1 MDINEYLEHGT
12 SVPNPNYKKPTKKS
26 PGTPKFIQSD
36 SLDDANKG
44 VASKLYNSM
53 TDDKIGYKSVTD
65 VVNRINSGD
74 TYNIALANNQT
85 EADINRLKAEKQS
98 ALTQASYFLGQAV
111 GNEAI
116 LGTFLSFSNIAD
128 FLMNIGKPKGE
139 DDYTNPVS
147 LAIEQAQDY
156 IRKNLEIHRENP
168 DTHWDFG
175 DTGWWFD
182 NAVSVASSASML
194 IPSVTLTK
202 GIGLIGKGL
211 NYASKLNKYTQAA
224 GKATKYVSMA
234 PAKFINWASQP
245 LTKADKVGRIH
256 KSLVNGAEIAT
267 TATLSRTM
275 ENYMEGREV
284 YKQVYDDALAK
295 VSDPNFDR
303 EKFFKINPNLIGKSD
318 EEIAK
323 YIASVSAD
331 ETFANDYAM
340 LLMDIVQFKA
350 LKNLWTG
357 KAMQGVS
364 GGMREVNRR
373 AAQGFGKGVNAEITK
388 VTMKD
393 RLKYLAAHPGK
404 SLWEGIKSI
413 EFTEG
418 VEEMYQGIQVEK
430 GKEVAERIFNPNY
443 EGRTLKNYLSDDAI
457 LEQGFWGVIG
467 GWGFKHIANGTRW
480 ADTELRIAYN
490 QRFAKEGKKWDDK
503 EIALRRMGYEKAQI
517 EEIKGREA
525 RIVQFNQDIKHLQD
539 TTNGPVTSV
548 IETLKDKNGKD
559 ILDQDG
565 NPIYKELT
573 EKERLQEIENVVDRF
588 ITDMAL
594 DAADVGTFDLLREY
608 IKDPEVKKA
617 LQESNPG
624 MDVEAR
630 LLQKMEEVYDMY
642 HNHLYSIYQSLD
654 DVETNVARQVA
665 RGLVYND
672 LKIQNNNNKLND
684 ILDQIRQLNA
694 NNDDIDEYLTDK
706 RKKLLT
712 DIYTGITAS
721 SRFLDERI
729 RQAEIAYAS
738 GEISKQ
744 AYEQYK
750 HEINIERAAVAEY
763 ANQHFINLFNEDE
776 RTEIKKL
783 IKDNKLADFID
794 RIESN
799 LKQHLINL
807 NIDQGKAVNVPDA
820 IKKLLDEQVY
830 TEYEILRNEM
840 AKPKTQQEYQDLYD
854 VNAMNINLYTA
865 MRWVG
870 ASGRL
875 YDWLEQ
881 QENLDE
887 AKEALIN
894 GKVKEIQN
902 DLDILKIGHYSTQA
916 FVKDINSIIEEE
928 RKRRDNQQ
936 QEDEQVI
943 NDGQQQTGESAQQ
956 TRNQLDDAENRDNGN
971 IPPPATPTPTPTPTP
986 SPTPAPTPQQN
997 NFKVG
1002 DRVKITRMD
1011 GSTSEGV
1018 IDELNTFTNPAI
1030 RHTVKLD
1037 DGTLT
1042 VVPENALSHISPST
1056 GQEQQTAPTAPV
1068 DENYNPTA
1076 QTEIDE
1082 NGQEI
1087 EVTIAPDIEAE
1098 AINDV
1103 NNPDAKAA
1111 EEVGANYE
1119 LTNDALA
1126 ASTATTT
1133 LMDWIK
1139 ADKSIIDALKAGY
1152 GTNQLNTLIDKL
1164 ADELV
1169 VKGVTP
1175 NYAKQA
1181 AQEGIMNLAKI
1192 LHKGTNQSEYLSL
1205 VQQIALNLN
1214 INSRDFAASKPFV
1227 GKKDINQVIEKFIE
1241 EWCKKY
1247 NIEHTPGTHTVI
1259 DTQKLLKDI
1268 IEDTNIGIETA
1279 KLLIRNLRDYLASNQ
1294 SKKFIFDNRKII
1306 YGLKSDIG
1314 TLINQIRNARAEEI
1328 TIENQLHISLP
1339 TKPEDNARAKN
1350 AILNQ
1355 NEDSKLTFTRKGNS
1369 ISIKLDGVEIGYLAT
1384 VTMDPDGTNVR
1395 LNDIRADG
1403 RRTIKKGFYHTF
1415 TKVNSNN
1422 LNAAPISNL
1431 DDFFYRLF
1439 AHTDSHSKR
1448 LWDTIMK
1455 FHAMFVARKNGS
1467 NNYTPFT
1474 QQEFNDVLTNPVIQN
1489 LIKNDLLHTI
1499 PNNPAYKIL
1508 KDLHDIIFYDGGGT
1522 TQELINSYNN
1532 WKIKMYN
1539 NYMATKQ
1546 IQDIK
1551 DDGGE
1556 INGSI
1561 ASIRVNM
1568 VGYSNTTRT
1577 EATEMKIGGGKVN
1590 AKRNPIVYYTDST
1603 HCIDDNG
1610 NVYPNNGEFRIG
1622 GSGIL
1627 LNVQGGRPFIA
1638 SIVDT
1643 KQVKDTPL
1651 HKFIKEELTNIFTE
1665 FSKGN
1670 ITFNEISTR
1679 LSNLMGGV
1687 IDGKGQGGNHLLA
1700 GVRIVQ
1706 NNGRIGIVINN
1717 EVVTM
1722 IYRDRKGNG
1731 ASGTGIT
1738 HFNAKYPNGKFTFI
1752 TPDTKA
1758 INNIVGELLD
1768 NLKFNISYIMAQN
1781 TNNINSN
1788 INHYFNKRNGKFV
1801 VDIAG
1806 FHKEYDN
1813 YTEFIY
1819 DNNIAIVNQK
1829 VDANGNVY
1837 NDTNIEE
1844 VYIEVNGRD
1853 TTSLPVKRTTN
1864 RSATDIITNATVDK
1878 PATGREVAESLGLN
1892 EQELDIVTGQED
1904 GIGSLLPK
1912 SIIYDAG
1919 LVEFAKS
1926 SGEHVY
1932 ISPKGLNEMLSS
1944 KQQGLR
1950 LLIHE
1955 RIHQL
1960 LDEKNIFARENI
1972 INELI
1977 DTFNRALEAARQIK
1991 PREPNYKAAD
2001 TLIKWADKEGYNPK
2015 EFKSTLTIQNSMSSE
2030 RIFAEDWLVDSITQP
2045 GFADLLNS
2053 IYSEKGEIK
2062 DNAIKTLWHR
2072 IIEAILKLFNTNHK
2086 NINNFSILAEHMNI
2100 LNNNLATTE
2109 NVIENVTPAPP
2120 INPAEK
2126 PVQPAPASTEQQRK
2140 DDDIS
2145 SVVGDLTI
2153 DIDNLNLDINYNSNE
2168 DINGNIN
2175 ENSNPVNDDV
2185 MFASKEFVPTYHIG
2199 PQTYR
2204 ENPMLNP
2211 TGLMPFNN
2219 TEQFINQFAE
2229 PFRDNIRKAIE
2240 DGDIQFACR
2249 I

>member
-53 TDDKIGYKSVTD
+53 ADDKIGYKSVTD
-65 VVNRINSGD
+65 VVNRINSGE

-85 EADINRLKAEKQS
+85 EADINRIKAEKQS

-139 DDYTNPVS
+139 DDYTNPLS
-147 LAIEQAQDY
+147 LYIEGLQDN

-168 DTHWDFG
+168 DTSWDFG

-202 GIGLIGKGL
+202 GIGLVGKGL
-211 NYASKLNKYTQAA
+211 NYAAKLNKYTQKAA
-224 GKATKYVSMA
+224 KATKYVSMA
-234 PAKFINWASQP
+234 PAKFVNWASQP
-245 LTKADKVGRIH
+245 LTKTDKVGRIH

-275 ENYMEGREV
+275 ENYMEGRET
-284 YKQVYDDALAK
+284 YKQVYDDTLAK
-295 VSDPNFDR
+295 ISDPSFDR
-303 EKFFKINPNLIGKSD
+303 EKFFKINPNLLGKSD

-364 GGMREVNRR
+364 GGMREINRR
-373 AAQGFGKGVNAEITK
+373 AAQGFGRGVNSEITK
-388 VTMKD
+388 VSLKD

-418 VEEMYQGIQVEK
+418 VEEIYQGIQVEK

-443 EGRTLKNYLSDDAI
+443 EARTLKNYLSDDAI
-457 LEQGFWGVIG
+457 LEQGFWGIIG
-467 GWGFKHIANGTRW
+467 GWGFKHIANGTNKVGI
-480 ADTELRIAYN
+480 ELSILYN

-525 RIVQFNQDIKHLQD
+525 LIVKFNQDIKNLRD
-539 TTNGPVTSV
+539 TTNGPVTSN
-548 IETLKDKNGKD
+548 IQTLKDKNSKD

-573 EKERLQEIENVVDRF
+573 EEERLQEIEDTINKFV
-588 ITDMAL
+588 TDMTL
-594 DAADVGTFDLLREY
+594 NAADVGTFELLKEY

-617 LQESNPG
+617 LQESQSG
-624 MDVEAR
+624 VDIEAR
-630 LLQKMEEVYDMY
+630 LLQKMEDVYNKY

-654 DVETNVARQVA
+654 DIETNVARQVA

-672 LKIQNNNNKLND
+672 LNIETNNNKLND
-684 ILDQIRQLNA
+684 IIEQIKQINA
-694 NNDDIDEYLTDK
+694 NNDDIDAYLDDK

-712 DIYTGITAS
+712 NIYTGITAS
-721 SRFLDERI
+721 SRFLDERM
-729 RQAEIAYAS
+729 RQAEVAYAS

-750 HEINIERAAVAEY
+750 REINIERAAVVEY
-763 ANQHFINLFNEDE
+763 ANQHFINLFSEDE
-776 RTEIKKL
+776 RIEIKQL
-783 IKDNKLADFID
+783 LKDNKLVDFID

-799 LKQHLINL
+799 LKQHLVDL
-807 NIDQGKAVNVPDA
+807 NIDQGRAANVPDA
-820 IKKLLDEQVY
+820 VKKLLDEQVN
-830 TEYEILRNEM
+830 TEYDILRAET
-840 AKPKTQQEYQDLYD
+840 AKPRTQQEYQDLYD
-854 VNAMNINLYTA
+854 VNAMNMNLYTA
-865 MRWVG
+865 MRWIG

-875 YDWLEQ
+875 YDWIEQ

-894 GKVKEIQN
+894 GKVKEIQA
-902 DLDILKIGHYSTQA
+902 DLDILKIGHYSTQQ
-916 FVKDINSIIEEE
+916 FVSDINKIIEDE
-928 RKRRDNQQ
+928 RKRREKQQ
-936 QEDEQVI
+936 QEDEQVTS
-943 NDGQQQTGESAQQ
+943 DGQQQTGESAQQ
-956 TRNQLDDAENRDNGN
+956 TKNQLDDAENRDNGN
-971 IPPPATPTPTPTPTP
+971 VPSTTPVPTPTPTPAPTPIPAP
-986 SPTPAPTPQQN
+986 SPT
-997 NFKVG
+997 
-1002 DRVKITRMD
+1002 
-1011 GSTSEGV
+1011 SS
-1018 IDELNTFTNPAI
+1018 
-1030 RHTVKLD
+1030 
-1037 DGTLT
+1037 
-1042 VVPENALSHISPST
+1042 ST
-1056 GQEQQTAPTAPV
+1056 GQVQQTETTAAV

-1087 EVTIAPDIEAE
+1087 EVVVNPDIEAE

-1111 EEVGANYE
+1111 EEAGANYE

-1126 ASTATTT
+1126 ASMATTT
-1133 LMDWIK
+1133 LMDWIR
-1139 ADKSIIDALKAGY
+1139 ADKSIIDVLKAGY
-1152 GTNQLNTLIDKL
+1152 GTNQLNALIDKL

-1175 NYAKQA
+1175 SYAKQA
-1181 AQEGIMNLAKI
+1181 AQEGLMSLAKI
-1192 LHKGTNQSEYLSL
+1192 LHKGTNQNEYLSL

-1227 GKKDINQVIEKFIE
+1227 GKKDVNQIIEKFIE

-1247 NIEHTPGTHTVI
+1247 NIEYTPGTHTVI

-1328 TIENQLHISLP
+1328 NIDNQLHISLP
-1339 TKPEDNARAKN
+1339 TKPEDNAKAKN

-1355 NEDSKLTFTRKGNS
+1355 NENSKLTFTRKGNS

-1384 VTMDPDGTNVR
+1384 VTMDTDGTNVR

-1422 LNAAPISNL
+1422 LNAAPSSNL
-1431 DDFFYRLF
+1431 DNFFNALF
-1439 AHTDSHSKR
+1439 AHTDSHNKR
-1448 LWDTIMK
+1448 LWDAIMK
-1455 FHAMFVARKNGS
+1455 FHAMYVARKNGS
-1467 NNYTPFT
+1467 NNYTPFE

-1522 TQELINSYNN
+1522 TQELINSYDN
-1532 WKIKMYN
+1532 WKRKMYN

-1556 INGSI
+1556 ISGSI

-1568 VGYSNTTRT
+1568 LGYSNTTRT

-1610 NVYPNNGEFRIG
+1610 NTYPNNGEFRIG

-1665 FSKGN
+1665 FSSGN
-1670 ITFNEISTR
+1670 ITFDEISTR

-1706 NNGRIGIVINN
+1706 NNGRIGIMINN
-1717 EVVTM
+1717 EVVAM

-1738 HFNAKYPNGKFTFI
+1738 HFNTKYPNGKFTFI

-1758 INNIVGELLD
+1758 INNIVGELIN

-1781 TNNINSN
+1781 TNNLNSN
-1788 INHYFNKRNGKFV
+1788 INYYFNKRNGKFV

-1837 NDTNIEE
+1837 NDVNVEE

-1853 TTSLPVKRTTN
+1853 TTSLPVEGTTN

-1912 SIIYDAG
+1912 SIIYDAK

-1972 INELI
+1972 IDELI
-1977 DTFNRALEAARQIK
+1977 DTFNRALEAARKIK

-2015 EFKSTLTIQNSMSSE
+2015 EFKSTLSVNNSMSSE

-2062 DNAIKTLWHR
+2062 DSAIKTLWHR

-2109 NVIENVTPAPP
+2109 TVTENVTHTPP
-2120 INPAEK
+2120 SNPAEK
-2126 PVQPAPASTEQQRK
+2126 PVQPAPAATEQQRK
-2140 DDDIS
+2140 DKDIS
-2145 SVVGDLTI
+2145 SIIGDLTI
-2153 DIDNLNLDINYNSNE
+2153 DIDNLNLDTDFN
-2168 DINGNIN
+2168 DN
-2175 ENSNPVNDDV
+2175 ENTNNTTDAVNDDT

-2219 TEQFINQFAE
+2219 TEQFVNQFPE